1 MRRPVLS
8 PAVLALSA
16 FALALPLAT
25 ALAEPAHAQAN
36 NSDAKA
42 LAAVLADTR
51 RDEDRAR
58 DQYRHP
64 VETIAFFQI
73 KPGQTVVDYMP
84 SGGWWT
90 RVLVP
95 YLGDTGRYIGLN
107 PDVRT
112 ASDRFRQMMANL
124 GDSFPAQA
132 AGWTGVPAVRI
143 AAYNTDTLP
152 DSLKGKVDRVL
163 IFREMH
169 NLWRMDLLRREMAAV
184 RGLLKD
190 DGLLGI
196 EQHRA
201 SDSSSADYTDGNKG
215 YLREK
220 DVIALVEANGFDL
233 VGKSEL
239 NRNPRDPANHKDGV
253 WMLPPNLRGAASDA
267 DKAKMIAIGESDRM
281 TLLFRKRT

>member
-1 MRRPVLS
+1 MRR
-8 PAVLALSA
+8 AVLAIAA
-16 FALALPLAT
+16 FALALPLA
-25 ALAEPAHAQAN
+25 APLATPAHA
-36 NSDAKA
+36 DAKITDAQA
-42 LAAVLADTR
+42 LAVVLADSR
-51 RDEDRAR
+51 RDQDRVR

-64 VETIAFFQI
+64 RETISFFKI

-95 YLGDTGRYIGLN
+95 YLGEKGRYIGLN

-112 ASDRFRQMMANL
+112 TSERFRQMMANL
-124 GDSFPAQA
+124 GDTLPAQA
-132 AGWTGVPAVRI
+132 AGWTGVPAERI

-184 RGLLKD
+184 RSLLKD

-201 SDSSSADYTDGNKG
+201 RDKASADYTDGNKG

-220 DVIALVEANGFDL
+220 DVIALVEASGFAL
-233 VGKSEL
+233 VGKSEI
-239 NRNPRDPANHKDGV
+239 NRNPRDPANHPDGV
-253 WMLPPNLRGAASDA
+253 WMLPPNLRGATTDA
-267 DKAKMIAIGESDRM
+267 DKARMVAIGESDRM
-281 TLLFRKRT
+281 TLLFRKRP